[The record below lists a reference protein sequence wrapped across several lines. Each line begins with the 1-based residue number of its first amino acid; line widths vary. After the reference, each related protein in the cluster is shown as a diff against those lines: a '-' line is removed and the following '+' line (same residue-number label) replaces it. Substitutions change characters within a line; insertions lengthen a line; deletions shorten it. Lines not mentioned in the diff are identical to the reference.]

1 MSDQQ
6 TVILALYI
14 QSNVYTR
21 IRSVHINGMIL
32 IVVQMYLHVCW
43 HVLIDRNNH

>member
-14 QSNVYTR
+14 QSIANVHTR
-21 IRSVHINGMIL
+21 IWSVYINGMI
-32 IVVQMYLHVCW
+32 YW
-43 HVLIDRNNH
+43 W

>member
-14 QSNVYTR
+14 RMYMQSNVRTR
-21 IRSVHINGMIL
+21 IWSVHILYTCMYIFIL
-32 IVVQMYLHVCW
+32 LVYIIVQM
-43 HVLIDRNNH
+43 